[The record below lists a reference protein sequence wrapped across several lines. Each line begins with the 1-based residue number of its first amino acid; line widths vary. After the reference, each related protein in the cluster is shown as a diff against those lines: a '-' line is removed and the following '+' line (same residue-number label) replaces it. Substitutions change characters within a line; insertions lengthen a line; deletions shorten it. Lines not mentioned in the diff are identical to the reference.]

1 VSYHL
6 TRALESSPVPDF
18 LASPAALKEHIQP
31 ILSYLFTSRPTAVNL
46 GTAIRRLERTL
57 NGSITSGKNAETIA
71 KDLIS
76 EANAVV
82 DEDFGRNKAMSK
94 WGGDWLVD
102 RVISNGG
109 DGRGLNV
116 LTVCN
121 TGSLATSVCP
131 YAFKLT
137 RFDSPITSGL
147 WYSVGADHPSTR
159 NWKAWEGILYTDSSV
174 SPGLKERRR
183 FK

>member
-1 VSYHL
+1 
-6 TRALESSPVPDF
+6 
-18 LASPAALKEHIQP
+18 
-31 ILSYLFTSRPTAVNL
+31 
-46 GTAIRRLERTL
+46 L
-57 NGSITSGKNAETIA
+57 NDSITAGKNAETIA
-71 KDLIS
+71 QDLIS

-94 WGGDWLVD
+94 RGGDWLVD

-131 YAFKLT
+131 YTFKLI
-137 RFDSPITSGL
+137 RFDSSITSGL
-147 WYSVGADHPSTR
+147 WYGLGADYPSTR
-159 NWKAWEGILYTDSSV
+159 NWKTREGILYTDSSV
-174 SPGLKERRR
+174 PPGLKERRW
-183 FK
+183 FL